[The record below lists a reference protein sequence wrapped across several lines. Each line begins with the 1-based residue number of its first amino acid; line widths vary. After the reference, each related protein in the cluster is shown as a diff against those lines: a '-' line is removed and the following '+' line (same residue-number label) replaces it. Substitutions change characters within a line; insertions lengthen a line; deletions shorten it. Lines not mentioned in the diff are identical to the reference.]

1 MKRLDPN
8 KLDVPRIADGVREGR
23 YDRREMHAI
32 MGAFGLGLAA
42 FPLVGGGGLA
52 RRTPR

>member
-32 MGAFGLGLAA
+32 MGAFASVW
-42 FPLVGGGGLA
+42 PRSRSSGGGLA